1 MMKTLSKYT
10 KGEKVIK
17 VHQRWKRNIRTP
29 KKKKL
34 SKYTKDE
41 KGI

>member
-1 MMKTLSKYT
+1 MKKLFKGT
-10 KGEKVIK
+10 KDEKVIK
-17 VHQRWKRNIRTP
+17 VHQRWKRNVSTP
-29 KKKKL
+29 KMKKL